1 MYCNDFQYTD
11 RRKKG
16 FSKECDTLFAYVYI
30 PIIVVRISNPRMREV
45 RRMKMISRPGGVLG
59 ETSSV
64 LNNYLFVKTIV
75 YAPEGDLYKG
85 IESLPQTLIFLFI
98 YLCSPIS

>member
-1 MYCNDFQYTD
+1 MCTAMISSTLTEEIEGF
-11 RRKKG
+11 RKR
-16 FSKECDTLFAYVYI
+16 FPYVYI

-64 LNNYLFVKTIV
+64 LN
-75 YAPEGDLYKG
+75 
-85 IESLPQTLIFLFI
+85 IFLFFKTI
-98 YLCSPIS
+98 LYAPGGRSL